1 MVERDSKHRW
11 LIVGL
16 GNPGRKY
23 QDTRHNIGFTVV
35 EALARAR
42 GWTLKEDN
50 RWPGVVGKGFGP
62 TGDIH
67 LLMPTTFMNDS
78 GRAVQRYLSYHRI
91 LPGELLVI
99 HDDIALDYGV
109 LRLRPSGGTGGH
121 NGIKSIQACLGISGF
136 KRLRLGIGDREH
148 GDLADYVLAEFSKE
162 ETELLGGFVQRALV
176 VIDAL
181 VQGKELHSVMNQVN
195 IRKKPQKQQLKEQRD
210 AIAQEN
216 EHESN
221 Q

>member
-1 MVERDSKHRW
+1 MVEREHKHRW

-16 GNPGRKY
+16 GNPGRTY
-23 QDTRHNIGFTVV
+23 QDTRHNIGYKVI
-35 EALARAR
+35 ESLAKANR
-42 GWTLKEDN
+42 WTLKDDN
-50 RWPGVVGKGFGP
+50 RWPGVVGKGFCP
-62 TGDIH
+62 TGDVH
-67 LLMPTTFMNDS
+67 LLLPSTYMNDS
-78 GRAVQRYLSYHRI
+78 GQAVQRYLSYHRI
-91 LPGELLVI
+91 LPGELLVV

-109 LRLRPSGGTGGH
+109 LRLRPGGGTGGH

-162 ETELLGGFVQRALV
+162 ETELLGGFIQKAIT
-176 VIDAL
+176 VIDTL
-181 VQGKELHSVMNQVN
+181 LQGQDLHTVMNQVN

-210 AIAQEN
+210 EIAQEN
-216 EHESN
+216 EHESI